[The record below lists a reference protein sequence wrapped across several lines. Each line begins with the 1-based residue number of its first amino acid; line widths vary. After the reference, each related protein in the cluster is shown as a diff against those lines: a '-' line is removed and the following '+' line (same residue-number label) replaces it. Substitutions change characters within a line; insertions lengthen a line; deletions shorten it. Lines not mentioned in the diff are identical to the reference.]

1 MAEMITDSGP
11 PMISKLPRKF
21 TITIGII
28 LTCVVIYLL
37 GTCTDVYP
45 EYRVL
50 TDAEQEELTAQ
61 RLTAYNFAA
70 TCSRTKTPA
79 LVFDEI
85 VWALAPGDE
94 LSIPTL
100 EGRTVKLRGWFN
112 PRDSTIYIPFTER
125 ETFWILAH
133 ESLHA
138 IGYRNHPDI
147 PFRTCRLMPDQN
159 P

>member
-1 MAEMITDSGP
+1 MS
-11 PMISKLPRKF
+11 RKF
-21 TITIGII
+21 TIIIGII
-28 LTCVVIYLL
+28 LTCIVVYLL
-37 GTCTDVYP
+37 GKYTDVYP

-50 TDAEQEELTAQ
+50 TDVEQEELTAQ
-61 RLTAYNFAA
+61 RIVAYNYAVA
-70 TCSRTKTPA
+70 CSKITTPE
-79 LVFDEI
+79 LTFDEI
-85 VWALAPGDE
+85 VWALVPGDG

-100 EGRTVKLRGWFN
+100 EGKTVKLRGWFN